1 MESHFLGHRKRL
13 KQRFVANPSS
23 LADYELLELT
33 LFWAVARKDVKP
45 IAKELLQNFH
55 SIANIV
61 YSTEDKFLYLGQIGE
76 KIAFNYLLIRE
87 LLNRTLQ
94 SKILAKNILASW
106 GAVIEYLKTSMGH
119 NKTEQFRVLFLNK
132 KNILIADELQE
143 VGTVDQT
150 PVYPRE
156 ILKRALFH
164 EASAIILVHNHPSG
178 TSEPSKADIQL
189 TNKILEAC
197 KAINISLHDHIIV
210 AKDGFY
216 SFKSNLLL

>member
-1 MESHFLGHRKRL
+1 MDQHFLGHRKRL
-13 KQRFVANPSS
+13 KQRFISSPSS

-33 LFWAVARKDVKP
+33 LFWAIARKDVKP
-45 IAKELLQNFH
+45 IAKELLQNFQN
-55 SIANIV
+55 IANII
-61 YSTEDKFLYLGQIGE
+61 YSSQDKFLYLGNAGE
-76 KIAFNYLLIRE
+76 KIAFNYLVIKE
-87 LLNRTLQ
+87 LLNRVLQ
-94 SKILAKNILASW
+94 SKIVEKNILASW
-106 GAVIEYLKTSMGH
+106 GAVIEYLKTSMAH
-119 NKTEQFRVLFLNK
+119 SKTEQFRILFLNK

-178 TSEPSKADIQL
+178 TSDPSKADIQL

-197 KAINISLHDHIIV
+197 KAMNILLHDHIIV

>member
-1 MESHFLGHRKRL
+1 MDQHFLGHRKRL
-13 KQRFVANPSS
+13 KQRFISSPSS

-33 LFWAVARKDVKP
+33 LFWAIARKDVKP
-45 IAKELLQNFH
+45 LAKELLQNFQN
-55 SIANIV
+55 IANII
-61 YSTEDKFLYLGQIGE
+61 YASQDKFLYVGNTGK
-76 KIAFNYLLIRE
+76 KIAFNCLVIKE
-87 LLNRTLQ
+87 LLNRVLQ
-94 SKILAKNILASW
+94 SKIAEKNILASW

-119 NKTEQFRVLFLNK
+119 GKTEQFRVLFLNK

-178 TSEPSKADIQL
+178 TSDPSKADIQL

-197 KAINISLHDHIIV
+197 KAMNILLHDHIIV